1 MTTTLDPT
9 GAATEVAA
17 PVGVSGKGARRG
29 RAARRR
35 ERTPDVADQQRRPL
49 GVGSGTGLGVL
60 VLFLSLVVLLPLAAV
75 VLEAAGAG
83 WGSFW
88 DAITTPQAV
97 RSLVFTVTASA
108 IVTVVNAVMGTVIAW
123 VLVRD
128 EFPGKR
134 LVELVIDIPFALP
147 TIVAG
152 LVVLAVYGRGG
163 VVDLFATRGGVVVA
177 LLFVTLPFVV
187 RAVQPVLIG
196 LDRSREQAAAT
207 LGARPSTVFRRIVL
221 PPLFPA
227 IASGAA
233 LAFARAMGEYGSVL
247 LISGGLAKTQV
258 SSMYAYGLYE
268 AYDFPG
274 AAATATV
281 LLVVSLA
288 VLIGFELLQ
297 RRVARRG

>member
-1 MTTTLDPT
+1 MTTTLNPT
-9 GAATEVAA
+9 GAATDVVA
-17 PVGVSGKGARRG
+17 PVGVSGAPGRRDRAG
-29 RAARRR
+29 RRRARAADVR
-35 ERTPDVADQQRRPL
+35 EQRRRPL
-49 GVGSGTGLGVL
+49 RAPSGIGLGVIA
-60 VLFLSLVVLLPLAAV
+60 LFLSLLVLLPLAAV
-75 VLEAAGAG
+75 VVEAAGPG
-83 WGSFW
+83 WSGFW
-88 DAITTPQAV
+88 DAVTTPQAV

-108 IVTVVNAVMGTVIAW
+108 IVTVVNAVMGTLVAW

-128 EFPGKR
+128 DFRGKR
-134 LVELVIDIPFALP
+134 QLELVIDIPFALP

-152 LVVLAVYGRGG
+152 LVILALYGHGSA
-163 VVDLFATRGGVVVA
+163 VDLFGTRAGVVVA

-196 LDRSREQAAAT
+196 LDVTREQAAAT
-207 LGARPSTVFRRIVL
+207 LGARPWTVFRRIVA

-247 LISGGLAKTQV
+247 LISGGLASTQV

-268 AYDFPG
+268 SYDFPG

-281 LLVVSLA
+281 LLVVSLV
-288 VLIGFELLQ
+288 VLVGFELLQ
-297 RRVARRG
+297 RRVADRG